1 MLMRR
6 AIARGLAAADLDNM
20 TLGMVMDY
28 LIEAQNEE
36 TDARERWTE
45 TPTRRATQADI
56 DAF

>member
-6 AIARGLAAADLDNM
+6 AMARGLAAADLDSM

-36 TDARERWTE
+36 TDARERRTE